1 MSVGIPGYP
10 WHFEVVAV
18 SSEAFCLPTSV
29 HRNEDT
35 PKHQRSHLEIG
46 IRGANGFSSE
56 SISLGI
62 FPLMSKRTSMK
73 LTQQQ
78 QPTVTNVASTFTKI
92 PEICTVNSASFTRA
106 LSPMLVNKPS
116 ISLHSSCTA
125 GRDAELLS
133 HLVWRLSF
141 CSVSCFKRAWSCKI
155 SLQLYAKSI
164 QT

>member
-1 MSVGIPGYP
+1 M
-10 WHFEVVAV
+10 

>member
-1 MSVGIPGYP
+1 M
-10 WHFEVVAV
+10 

-29 HRNEDT
+29 HQNEDT
-35 PKHQRSHLEIG
+35 PKRSKKHLEIG

-73 LTQQQ
+73 FTKQQ
-78 QPTVTNVASTFTKI
+78 QPTASTFTKI
-92 PEICTVNSASFTRA
+92 HGTKRKDEVPEICTVNSASFTRA

-116 ISLHSSCTA
+116 ISLRSCTA
-125 GRDAELLS
+125 CHGDAELLS

-141 CSVSCFKRAWSCKI
+141 CSVSCFKRAWSCRI